1 MKRITL
7 LTAILA
13 MLLSPTVSAATPQAE
28 EGSIANFT
36 LNVEVPPPEIGSI
49 VGTYNHRMIY
59 LRRGCCSHHKGVCGC
74 ENGRTKCCDGT
85 FSPTCGC

>member
-59 LRRGCCSHHKGVCGC
+59 LRRGCCRCLWMRK
-74 ENGRTKCCDGT
+74 RTDKMLRRNL
-85 FSPTCGC
+85 